1 MPASAVN
8 RYPPPTGCSK
18 KRQGQ
23 ISVLHPAVKVADD
36 NLAVGAAIVPWG
48 CSIRLEL
55 ADACSKKLIVLRRK
69 ETEGMH
75 ICCPM

>member
-1 MPASAVN
+1 LRIAVW
-8 RYPPPTGCSK
+8 TGDT
-18 KRQGQ
+18 RDTRP
-23 ISVLHPAVKVADD
+23 LADIGCRRS